1 MTMIEVREMLFWC
14 SILNLGLLML
24 MFLVFLMAGKWICR
38 IHGKLWGI
46 PEENIRLSIYRVL
59 STYKLLVFILNVVPY
74 AALRIIG

>member
-1 MTMIEVREMLFWC
+1 MTMIEVREMLLWC

-38 IHGKLWGI
+38 VHGKLWGI
-46 PEENIRLSIYRVL
+46 PEENIRLSIYRGL
-59 STYKLLVFILNVVPY
+59 ATYKLLVFILNVVPY